1 VKILTLNLL
10 NDLSRWDERKN
21 LIAQGVNDLQ
31 PDLIALQEV
40 KLPLNTAQW
49 LADQLNNHG
58 RDVASQRLYSAQ
70 DQGRDVPPERLYKVH
85 LCPKTGRAKNH
96 EGIAIVS
103 RLPVEGEAHLDLQ
116 RQGRVAQYVRLAI
129 GDRRLL
135 FANTHLYWEPGES
148 KERMNQVE
156 RLLEWLRTTPADAAI
171 VCGDFNSEPHHAAT
185 KRMRKH
191 FSSAH
196 QTSHGKEPDHTC
208 PTPLTS
214 KRNKVEQ
221 LARSMRQKMLNIVA
235 HQNSSWRGTLDYI
248 FVNDGVSVKACDVVL
263 NKPAPHDPTLY
274 PSDHF
279 GLMATLEL

>member
-21 LIAQGVNDLQ
+21 LIAQGVQDLQ

-49 LADQLNNHG
+49 LADCIG
-58 RDVASQRLYSAQ
+58 GYT
-70 DQGRDVPPERLYKVH
+70 VH
-85 LCPKTGRAKNH
+85 LCPKTGRAKHH
-96 EGIAIVS
+96 EGIAIMS
-103 RLPVEGEAHLDLQ
+103 RLPVDGEAHLDLQ
-116 RQGRVAQYVRLAI
+116 GQGRVAQYVRLKI
-129 GDRRLL
+129 NDRRLI

-148 KERMNQVE
+148 KERLKQVE

-196 QTSHGKEPDHTC
+196 QTSHGKEPDYTC

-221 LARSMRQKMLNIVA
+221 LARDVRHKMLNFVA
-235 HQNSSWRGTLDYI
+235 RQNSSWRGTLDYI
-248 FVNDGVSVKACDVVL
+248 FVNDGVNVKACDVVL

>member
-1 VKILTLNLL
+1 MTLIKILTINLL

-49 LADQLNNHG
+49 LADHIG
-58 RDVASQRLYSAQ
+58 GYT
-70 DQGRDVPPERLYKVH
+70 VH
-85 LCPKTGRAKNH
+85 LCPKTGRAKDR
-96 EGIAIVS
+96 EGIAILS

-116 RQGRVAQYVRLAI
+116 RQGRVAQYVRLEI
-129 GDRRLL
+129 GDRRLV

-148 KERMNQVE
+148 TERYKQVE

-171 VCGDFNSEPHHAAT
+171 VCGDFNGEPEQLSI

-191 FSSAH
+191 FASAH
-196 QTSHGKEPDHTC
+196 QASHGKEPDYTC

-221 LARSMRQKMLNIVA
+221 FARDVRHKVLNLVA
-235 HQNSSWRGTLDYI
+235 HQDPLWRGTLDYI
-248 FVNDGVSVKACDVVL
+248 FVNDGVNVKACDVVL

-279 GLMATLEL
+279 GLTATLEI

>member
-1 VKILTLNLL
+1 MSTFFKVLTLNLL

-49 LADQLNNHG
+49 LADHIG
-58 RDVASQRLYSAQ
+58 GYT
-70 DQGRDVPPERLYKVH
+70 VH
-85 LCPKTGRAKNH
+85 LCPKTGKAKNR
-96 EGIAIVS
+96 EGIAILS
-103 RLPVEGEAHLDLQ
+103 RLPVEGEAYLDLQ
-116 RQGRVAQYVRLAI
+116 RQGRVAQYIRLKI
-129 GDRRLL
+129 NDRRLI

-148 KERMNQVE
+148 KERMKQVE

-171 VCGDFNSEPHHAAT
+171 VVGDFNGEPDQLSI
-185 KRMRKH
+185 KRMRKQ
-191 FSSAH
+191 FTSAY
-196 QTSHGKEPDHTC
+196 QASHGKEPDYTC

-214 KRNKVEQ
+214 KRNLIEET
-221 LARSMRQKMLNIVA
+221 ARSVRHAFLNLKTNRA
-235 HQNSSWRGTLDYI
+235 LHWRGTLDYI
-248 FVNDGVSVKACDVVL
+248 FVNDGVNVKACDVVL

-279 GLMATLEL
+279 GLMAELIL